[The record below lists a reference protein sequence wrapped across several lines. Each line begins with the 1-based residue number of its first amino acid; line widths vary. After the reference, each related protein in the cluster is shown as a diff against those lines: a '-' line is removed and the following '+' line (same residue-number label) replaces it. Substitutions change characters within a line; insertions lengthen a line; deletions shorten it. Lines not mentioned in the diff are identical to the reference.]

1 MLSPNLYVDQKTTGR
16 LPVAATARQCFHPV
30 SAASRFSVPHTDRR
44 SVFAHQTF
52 AFNAQSLPG
61 LAAWRDSQQNAFFQC
76 WNGDFSTPAP
86 LPTANRHHNFQI
98 LADNIKQRMWR
109 NMNHQP
115 QIAIWTAVFARRPL
129 AFQTDALTI
138 ADARRDLHIQRF
150 RNFLFDH
157 AKGVI
162 NRQVIADGTLMLS
175 KRFFEEYRHFDFN
188 IVAACGG
195 ALTALAGM
203 LTEN

>member
-1 MLSPNLYVDQKTTGR
+1 
-16 LPVAATARQCFHPV
+16 
-30 SAASRFSVPHTDRR
+30 
-44 SVFAHQTF
+44 
-52 AFNAQSLPG
+52 
-61 LAAWRDSQQNAFFQC
+61 
-76 WNGDFSTPAP
+76 
-86 LPTANRHHNFQI
+86 
-98 LADNIKQRMWR
+98 
-109 NMNHQP
+109 MNHQP

-129 AFQTDALTI
+129 AFQADALTI

-150 RNFLFDH
+150 RDFLFDH

>member
-1 MLSPNLYVDQKTTGR
+1 
-16 LPVAATARQCFHPV
+16 
-30 SAASRFSVPHTDRR
+30 
-44 SVFAHQTF
+44 
-52 AFNAQSLPG
+52 
-61 LAAWRDSQQNAFFQC
+61 
-76 WNGDFSTPAP
+76 
-86 LPTANRHHNFQI
+86 
-98 LADNIKQRMWR
+98 MWR
-109 NMNHQP
+109 NVNHQP
-115 QIAIWTAVFARRPL
+115 QVAIWTAVFARRPL
-129 AFQTDALTI
+129 AFQADALTI

-150 RNFLFDH
+150 RDFLFDH

-175 KRFFEEYRHFDFN
+175 KRFFEENRHFDFN

>member
-1 MLSPNLYVDQKTTGR
+1 MTQAYCALHHDGGMVVKYQVVSWISRGSTTPKPTISFNSSSEMPVCRQNSVIVKVTVTLAIMLSPNLYVDQKTTGR

-76 WNGDFSTPAP
+76 WNGDFSTQRRFPR
-86 LPTANRHHNFQI
+86 ANRHYNFQI
-98 LADNIKQRMWR
+98 MADNIEQRMWR

-115 QIAIWTAVFARRPL
+115 QIAIWTAVFARRPWPS
-129 AFQTDALTI
+129 DGCV
-138 ADARRDLHIQRF
+138 DHCRRPP
-150 RNFLFDH
+150 
-157 AKGVI
+157 G
-162 NRQVIADGTLMLS
+162 S
-175 KRFFEEYRHFDFN
+175 
-188 IVAACGG
+188 
-195 ALTALAGM
+195 
-203 LTEN
+203 